1 MVNKIGCKDEND
13 AIKKLIVFWKEYRQ
27 CTLQMDRIMPD
38 VIKEFYIINDF
49 KAPYTEITKEFPIK
63 TGIQAEKLKGI
74 IKGIYSDKMNF
85 LSDISTYKIVNSK
98 LLETQ
103 YGYLL
108 NQCIEK
114 VFTRIHKEFEVRD
127 ISLPELLIHKN
138 MTEYWWRPLMD
149 YNVYGEEEKPDKT
162 IIVEGIEK
170 YERKNGQW
178 SRTRYSAQREYKN
191 IIGYILKTMECYIRE
206 YLGYRKLKLPD
217 KKEILKD
224 IDEYY
229 CSAKKRALIHKI
241 YKIEIGPIIE
251 SETMGFLHSNKIP
264 KMVFRK
270 PKNGQNEFE
279 QEEKVEVVF
288 NQDKFAKIRA
298 KSEEI
303 QRALIVEE
311 NEDSAIIESRKNDM
325 NNQKSNAEQADKTN
339 ENVNQNAEEKIKI
352 FYKNEQTYKEIAS
365 NIQQGKETSE
375 YNDLETKGIASI
387 QLKNEAEQQ
396 NTKEDNVFKKFTF
409 SLTPKEKEVVQTLLE
424 KQDVENRIAQI
435 AKGENEMLEVMISN
449 INDKALETIG
459 DTVIE
464 SDMTSIYEDYE
475 KEIKQSL

>member
-1 MVNKIGCKDEND
+1 
-13 AIKKLIVFWKEYRQ
+13 
-27 CTLQMDRIMPD
+27 
-38 VIKEFYIINDF
+38 
-49 KAPYTEITKEFPIK
+49 
-63 TGIQAEKLKGI
+63 
-74 IKGIYSDKMNF
+74 
-85 LSDISTYKIVNSK
+85 
-98 LLETQ
+98 
-103 YGYLL
+103 
-108 NQCIEK
+108 
-114 VFTRIHKEFEVRD
+114 
-127 ISLPELLIHKN
+127 
-138 MTEYWWRPLMD
+138 MTEYWWKPLMD
-149 YNVYGEEEKPDKT
+149 YNVYGEENKPDKT

-191 IIGYILKTMECYIRE
+191 VIGYILKTMECYIRE

-217 KKEILKD
+217 EKEILKD
-224 IDEYY
+224 KDEYY
-229 CSAKKRALIHKI
+229 CSAKKRVLIQKI
-241 YKIEIGPIIE
+241 YKMELGQIIE
-251 SETMGFLHSNKIP
+251 TETIEFLNNSKIP

-270 PKNGQNEFE
+270 PKNEQNEFE

-288 NQDKFAKIRA
+288 NQDEFAKIRK

-311 NEDSAIIESRKNDM
+311 ENEINEKTEKKIEILD
-325 NNQKSNAEQADKTN
+325 
-339 ENVNQNAEEKIKI
+339 ENKQS
-352 FYKNEQTYKEIAS
+352 YKEIAS
-365 NIQQGKETSE
+365 NIQQEKETPAH
-375 YNDLETKGIASI
+375 NDVQTKGIASI

-435 AKGENEMLEVMISN
+435 AKSENEMLEVMISN

-475 KEIKQSL
+475 KEIKQTL

>member
-13 AIKKLIVFWKEYRQ
+13 ALKKLIEFWKRYRQ

-49 KAPYTEITKEFPIK
+49 KVPYTDITKEFPIK
-63 TGIQAEKLKGI
+63 IGTQSKELKEI
-74 IKGIYSDKMNF
+74 NKGIYSDKINF
-85 LSDISTYKIVNSK
+85 LSDISTYKIENSK

-108 NQCIEK
+108 NLCIEK
-114 VFTRIHKEFEVRD
+114 VFTRIHKEFELKD

-138 MTEYWWRPLMD
+138 MTEYWWKPLMD
-149 YNVYGEEEKPDKT
+149 YNVYGEENKPDKT

-178 SRTRYSAQREYKN
+178 SRTRYSEQREYKN

-229 CSAKKRALIHKI
+229 CSAKKRVLIQKI
-241 YKIEIGPIIE
+241 YKMELGQIIE
-251 SETMGFLHSNKIP
+251 SETKEFIHSNKIP

-270 PKNGQNEFE
+270 PKNEQNEFE
-279 QEEKVEVVF
+279 KEEKIEVVF
-288 NQDKFAKIRA
+288 NQEEFAKIRA

-311 NEDSAIIESRKNDM
+311 DNEINRETEKKIEIL
-325 NNQKSNAEQADKTN
+325 E
-339 ENVNQNAEEKIKI
+339 ENKQS
-352 FYKNEQTYKEIAS
+352 YKEIAS
-365 NIQQGKETSE
+365 NIQQEKETPE
-375 YNDLETKGIASI
+375 QNDIGTKGITSVQKEITINATEST
-387 QLKNEAEQQ
+387 QNEKEGEQRNSAE
-396 NTKEDNVFKKFTF
+396 ENVFKKFTF

-435 AKGENEMLEVMISN
+435 AKSENEMLEFMISN

>member
-13 AIKKLIVFWKEYRQ
+13 ALKKLIEFWKEYRQ

-38 VIKEFYIINDF
+38 VIKDFYIINDF
-49 KAPYTEITKEFPIK
+49 KVPYTEITKEFPIK
-63 TGIQAEKLKGI
+63 TGIQAKELKEI
-74 IKGIYSDKMNF
+74 NKGIYSDKINF
-85 LSDISTYKIVNSK
+85 LTDISTYKIANSK

-108 NQCIEK
+108 NLCIEK
-114 VFTRIHKEFEVRD
+114 VFTRIHKEFEVKD

-138 MTEYWWRPLMD
+138 MTEYWWKPLMD
-149 YNVYGEEEKPDKT
+149 YNVYGEENKPDKT

-191 IIGYILKTMECYIRE
+191 VIGYILKTMECYIRE

-217 KKEILKD
+217 EKEILKD
-224 IDEYY
+224 KDEYY
-229 CSAKKRALIHKI
+229 CSAKKRVLIQKI
-241 YKIEIGPIIE
+241 YKMELGQIIE
-251 SETMGFLHSNKIP
+251 TETIEFLNNSKIP

-270 PKNGQNEFE
+270 PKNEQNEFE

-288 NQDKFAKIRA
+288 NQDEFAKIRK

-311 NEDSAIIESRKNDM
+311 ENEINEKTEKKIEILD
-325 NNQKSNAEQADKTN
+325 
-339 ENVNQNAEEKIKI
+339 ENKQS
-352 FYKNEQTYKEIAS
+352 YKEIAS
-365 NIQQGKETSE
+365 NIQQEKETPAH
-375 YNDLETKGIASI
+375 NDVQTKGIASI

-435 AKGENEMLEVMISN
+435 AKSENEMLEVMISN

-475 KEIKQSL
+475 KEIKQTL

>member
-13 AIKKLIVFWKEYRQ
+13 ALKKLIEFWKEYRQ

-49 KAPYTEITKEFPIK
+49 KVPYTEITKEFPIK
-63 TGIQAEKLKGI
+63 TGIQAKELKEI
-74 IKGIYSDKMNF
+74 NKGIYSDKINF
-85 LSDISTYKIVNSK
+85 LTDISTYKIANSK

-108 NQCIEK
+108 NLCIEK
-114 VFTRIHKEFEVRD
+114 VFTRIHKEFEVKD

-138 MTEYWWRPLMD
+138 MTEYWWKPLMD
-149 YNVYGEEEKPDKT
+149 YNVYGEENKPDKT

-191 IIGYILKTMECYIRE
+191 VIGYILKTMECYIRE

-217 KKEILKD
+217 EKEILKD
-224 IDEYY
+224 KDEYY
-229 CSAKKRALIHKI
+229 CSAKKRVLIQKI
-241 YKIEIGPIIE
+241 YKMELGQIIE
-251 SETMGFLHSNKIP
+251 TETIEFLNNSKIP

-270 PKNGQNEFE
+270 PKNEQNKFE

-288 NQDKFAKIRA
+288 NQDEFAKIRK

-311 NEDSAIIESRKNDM
+311 ENEINEKTEKKIEILD
-325 NNQKSNAEQADKTN
+325 
-339 ENVNQNAEEKIKI
+339 ENKQS
-352 FYKNEQTYKEIAS
+352 YKEIAS
-365 NIQQGKETSE
+365 NIQQEKETPAH
-375 YNDLETKGIASI
+375 NDVQTKGIASI

-435 AKGENEMLEVMISN
+435 AKSENEMLEVMISN

-475 KEIKQSL
+475 KEIKQTL

>member
-1 MVNKIGCKDEND
+1 
-13 AIKKLIVFWKEYRQ
+13 
-27 CTLQMDRIMPD
+27 MPD

-49 KAPYTEITKEFPIK
+49 KVPYTEITKEFPIK
-63 TGIQAEKLKGI
+63 TGIQAKELKEI
-74 IKGIYSDKMNF
+74 NKGIYSDKINF
-85 LSDISTYKIVNSK
+85 LTDISTYKIANSK

-108 NQCIEK
+108 NLCIEK
-114 VFTRIHKEFEVRD
+114 VFTRIHKEFEVKD

-138 MTEYWWRPLMD
+138 MTEYWWKPLMD
-149 YNVYGEEEKPDKT
+149 YNVYGEENKPDKT

-191 IIGYILKTMECYIRE
+191 VIGYILKTMECYIRE

-217 KKEILKD
+217 EKEILKD
-224 IDEYY
+224 KDEYY
-229 CSAKKRALIHKI
+229 CSAKKRVLIQKI
-241 YKIEIGPIIE
+241 YKMELGQIIE
-251 SETMGFLHSNKIP
+251 TETIEFLNNSKIP

-270 PKNGQNEFE
+270 PKNEQNEFE

-288 NQDKFAKIRA
+288 NQDEFAKIRK

-311 NEDSAIIESRKNDM
+311 ENEINEKTEKKIEILD
-325 NNQKSNAEQADKTN
+325 
-339 ENVNQNAEEKIKI
+339 ENKQS
-352 FYKNEQTYKEIAS
+352 YKEIAS
-365 NIQQGKETSE
+365 NIQQEKETPAH
-375 YNDLETKGIASI
+375 NDVQTKGIASI

-435 AKGENEMLEVMISN
+435 AKSENEMLEVMISN

-475 KEIKQSL
+475 KEIKQTL

>member
-13 AIKKLIVFWKEYRQ
+13 ALKKLIVFWKEYRQ

-49 KAPYTEITKEFPIK
+49 KVPYTDITKEFPIK
-63 TGIQAEKLKGI
+63 TGIQAKELKEI
-74 IKGIYSDKMNF
+74 NKGIYSDKINF
-85 LSDISTYKIVNSK
+85 LSDISTYKIANSK

-108 NQCIEK
+108 NRCIEK
-114 VFTRIHKEFEVRD
+114 VFTRIHKEFED
-127 ISLPELLIHKN
+127 KKISLPELLIHKN
-138 MTEYWWRPLMD
+138 MTEYWWKPLMD
-149 YNVYGEEEKPDKT
+149 YNVYGEENKPDKT

-170 YERKNGQW
+170 YERNNGQW
-178 SRTRYSAQREYKN
+178 NRTRYSEQREYKN
-191 IIGYILKTMECYIRE
+191 IIGYILKTMEYYIRE

-229 CSAKKRALIHKI
+229 CSAQKRVLIQKI
-241 YKIEIGPIIE
+241 YKMELGQIIE
-251 SETMGFLHSNKIP
+251 AETIEFLNSNKIP

-270 PKNGQNEFE
+270 TKSEQNEFE

-288 NQDKFAKIRA
+288 NQDEFAKIRA

-311 NEDSAIIESRKNDM
+311 ENEINEKTEKKIEILD
-325 NNQKSNAEQADKTN
+325 
-339 ENVNQNAEEKIKI
+339 ENKQS
-352 FYKNEQTYKEIAS
+352 YKEIAS
-365 NIQQGKETSE
+365 NIQQEKETPAH
-375 YNDLETKGIASI
+375 NDIETKGITSVQKEIVINAIDSM
-387 QLKNEAEQQ
+387 QNGKEAEQR
-396 NTKEDNVFKKFTF
+396 NTEKDNVFKKFTF

-435 AKGENEMLEVMISN
+435 AKSENEMLEVMISN